1 MYFFNNSIVLIKRY
15 SLKKFNYLFVL
26 TILGAVVESLGV
38 GLMLPVVTAI
48 IDPPTLKDLYFVGSL
63 FEINFKKYGI
73 QNTINYFLIFTLIYF
88 VLRFFILSYLLY
100 LQSDYVYGFQ
110 EQIGKQLF
118 ISYMNSNFKFHLFLC
133 NRNI

>member
-63 FEINFKKYGI
+63 FEINCF
-73 QNTINYFLIFTLIYF
+73 N
-88 VLRFFILSYLLY
+88 LRSADRTRFPNNAKAMYL
-100 LQSDYVYGFQ
+100 
-110 EQIGKQLF
+110 
-118 ISYMNSNFKFHLFLC
+118 H
-133 NRNI
+133 